1 MYFAAAVLAFTPC
14 RRSIATTFTA
24 QIYLTQSVYKKERK
38 AMLGFPRLT
47 SSCFNISSH
56 RQGKEGEAGV

>member
-24 QIYLTQSVYKKERK
+24 QIYLTQSVYKE
-38 AMLGFPRLT
+38 
-47 SSCFNISSH
+47 
-56 RQGKEGEAGV
+56 EGGGHAGIILD